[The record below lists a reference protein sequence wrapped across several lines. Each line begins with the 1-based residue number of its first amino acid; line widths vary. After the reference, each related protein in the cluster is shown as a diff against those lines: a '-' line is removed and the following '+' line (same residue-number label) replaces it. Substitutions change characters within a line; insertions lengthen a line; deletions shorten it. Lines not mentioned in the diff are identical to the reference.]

1 MTDLTEYISHPE
13 RLDRNS
19 LFELRGLLARYPY
32 YQTARLLLLKNLYIL
47 HDSSFGDE
55 LRKAAL
61 YVNDRRQLFMLV
73 EGANYI
79 IPKFK
84 SEETSVADG
93 GLSVD
98 RTMSLI
104 DVFLDSLPEEKEER
118 REEKNDTK
126 PVDLATDYV
135 SYLKQLDDIKPEE
148 GEGDANK
155 MQGQSLIDDFINKGD
170 ERLMLDIGAP
180 RRKPKHV
187 LPKFSSNADSEDD
200 ALAAEDEAVSPS
212 VQDEM
217 PMVAE
222 EPKKK
227 TISFVQSD
235 DDALQNAP
243 EGVNESADD
252 KFFTETLAKIY
263 IKQHRYDKALKII
276 QQLSLKYPKKN
287 RYFADQIRFLEKL
300 IINSK

>member
-104 DVFLDSLPEEKEER
+104 DVFLDSLPADTAER

-126 PVDLATDYV
+126 QVELA
-135 SYLKQLDDIKPEE
+135 S
-148 GEGDANK
+148 A
-155 MQGQSLIDDFINKGD
+155 S
-170 ERLMLDIGAP
+170 
-180 RRKPKHV
+180 
-187 LPKFSSNADSEDD
+187 DS
-200 ALAAEDEAVSPS
+200 
-212 VQDEM
+212 
-217 PMVAE
+217 
-222 EPKKK
+222 
-227 TISFVQSD
+227 
-235 DDALQNAP
+235 
-243 EGVNESADD
+243 
-252 KFFTETLAKIY
+252 
-263 IKQHRYDKALKII
+263 
-276 QQLSLKYPKKN
+276 
-287 RYFADQIRFLEKL
+287 
-300 IINSK
+300 